1 MMQVTDEW
9 LYEKMPVVDA
19 AIIQR
24 VEDMTDFDYTFSD
37 TFEQKMAKLLR
48 QEKYIGMMSRLK
60 NISGRVAVFALVLV
74 TAFFSVTMS
83 VEAYR
88 VRFFATIKTV
98 LEDHTGIYSY
108 RTMDE
113 TKNAA
118 DTMAEP
124 QYVPAGYRQENAK
137 QSEKAALYEYSSG
150 DKELI
155 FQQKIVSDEK
165 ELYDESY
172 DRMERLSANGVDV
185 CVHWYENDTFWAYAE
200 YQDSVYV
207 LSGDTITTDEIVKI
221 YEKWAF

>member
-1 MMQVTDEW
+1 MQVTDEW
-9 LYEKMPVVDA
+9 FYEKMPIVDA
-19 AIIQR
+19 AIIQS
-24 VEDMTDFDYTFSD
+24 VEDATYNDYTFSD
-37 TFEQKMAKLLR
+37 MFEQKMAKLLR

-98 LEDHTGIYSY
+98 LEDHTEIYSY
-108 RTMDE
+108 RTLDE
-113 TKNAA
+113 AKTA
-118 DTMAEP
+118 DTLAEP
-124 QYVPAGYRQENAK
+124 QYVPAGYRQKNAK
-137 QSEKAALYEYSSG
+137 QSEKAALYEYSFG

-165 ELYDESY
+165 DLYDESY
-172 DRMERLSANGVDV
+172 DRMERLSVNGVDV

-200 YQDSVYV
+200 YRDSVYV

-221 YEKWAF
+221 YENWAF

>member
-1 MMQVTDEW
+1 MQVTDEW

-19 AIIQR
+19 AIIQS
-24 VEDMTDFDYTFSD
+24 VEDATDNEYAFSD
-37 TFEQKMAKLLR
+37 TFERKMAKLLR
-48 QEKYIGMMSRLK
+48 QEKYICMMSRLK
-60 NISGRVAVFALVLV
+60 NISGRVAMFALVLV
-74 TAFFSVTMS
+74 AAFFTVTMS

-108 RTMDE
+108 RTLDE
-113 TKNAA
+113 TNTA
-118 DTMAEP
+118 DSLAEP

-155 FQQKIVSDEK
+155 FQQKIVSDEND
-165 ELYDESY
+165 LYDESY
-172 DRMERLSANGVDV
+172 DRMERLSVNGVDV
-185 CVHWYENDTFWAYAE
+185 SVHWYENDTFWTYAE

-207 LSGDTITTDEIVKI
+207 LSGDKITADEIVKI
-221 YEKWAF
+221 YENWAF